1 MKALSLVNILQW
13 REAFTEINKAECLVD
28 ELSPKIL
35 ESEKAWITELNLS
48 KGFLTELLFG
58 EIDLAINH

>member
-1 MKALSLVNILQW
+1 MLI
-13 REAFTEINKAECLVD
+13 TIIYD